1 MVVNSKVFLDSNII
15 IYTGLVDQAPLRN
28 WLYTRA
34 LVVSGISLLEVLGYH
49 RISPKDFRYFKG
61 FFKECEVVSIDQDII
76 QTAINFRQVKRMSLG
91 DSLIA
96 ATAFHHK
103 LPLLT
108 ANTKDFIHIADL
120 ELINPL
126 QY

>member
-1 MVVNSKVFLDSNII
+1 MVVNSKVFIDSNII
-15 IYTGLVDQAPLRN
+15 IYTGLVDQAQLRN
-28 WLYTRA
+28 WLHTRA

-49 RISPKDFRYFKG
+49 KISSKDLRYFKA
-61 FFKECEVVSIDQDII
+61 FFKECEVVPIDQDII
-76 QTAINFRQVKRMSLG
+76 QRAINFRQLKRMSLG

-103 LPLLT
+103 LPLVT
-108 ANTKDFIHIADL
+108 ANTKDFSHLDKL

-126 QY
+126 QQ